1 MTGNLSA
8 WTADAWQSAQA
19 QIPAPSWLNE
29 WRGQQLQQFLQRGFP
44 QRRDESWKYTSVAAL
59 VGQSFRLP
67 EIALPHPALDLSAYR
82 VADTYRMVFID
93 GVFSSQFSDFND
105 FPEKITLTSCTDAMA
120 RFPQIYQERVAASSS
135 SALSVFHWLNGALMT
150 DGLFLSVP
158 DNCELSK
165 PVHLLYLTTNSS
177 NGSTMRHPRHII
189 HLGAQSRAAVL
200 EEYCGLDGSHYFNN
214 IMTKIT
220 VSQNAQLD
228 YFKLQRENTDAFHIA
243 NTCVDQ
249 SRDSLIRAFHIALGG
264 QLNRED
270 LNVALNEAGAQCELS
285 GYYYP
290 RARQHI
296 DFHTRIDHHRAHT
309 NSQQYYKG
317 MIASQ
322 GRAVFNGKI
331 IVHPKA
337 QHITARQEN
346 HNLLLEDSAEIDT
359 KPELEVFADNVQ
371 CTHAATVG
379 NLDANALFY
388 LRSRGIPEELARHL
402 LMRGFAEEI
411 LNLLPSPQIA
421 QYLQTVMGE

>member
-1 MTGNLSA
+1 MHS
-8 WTADAWQSAQA
+8 WT
-19 QIPAPSWLNE
+19 ILN
-29 WRGQQLQQFLQRGFP
+29 
-44 QRRDESWKYTSVAAL
+44 Y
-59 VGQSFRLP
+59 
-67 EIALPHPALDLSAYR
+67 
-82 VADTYRMVFID
+82 
-93 GVFSSQFSDFND
+93 
-105 FPEKITLTSCTDAMA
+105 
-120 RFPQIYQERVAASSS
+120 
-135 SALSVFHWLNGALMT
+135 NGKT
-150 DGLFLSVP
+150 
-158 DNCELSK
+158 
-165 PVHLLYLTTNSS
+165 
-177 NGSTMRHPRHII
+177 
-189 HLGAQSRAAVL
+189 
-200 EEYCGLDGSHYFNN
+200 
-214 IMTKIT
+214 
-220 VSQNAQLD
+220 
-228 YFKLQRENTDAFHIA
+228 TDAFHIA

-411 LNLLPSPQIA
+411 LDLLPSPQIA

>member
-29 WRGQQLQQFLQRGFP
+29 WRGQQLQEFLQRGFP

-59 VGQSFRLP
+59 VNHSFGVLEKTP
-67 EIALPHPALDLSAYR
+67 SHPAWDLSAYR
-82 VADTYRMVFID
+82 VADTYRLVFID
-93 GVFSSQFSDFND
+93 GVFNSQFSDYD
-105 FPEKITLTSCTDAMA
+105 DLPEKILLTSCSDAMA
-120 RFPQIYQERVAASSS
+120 QFPQLYQQRVAASSS
-135 SALSVFHWLNGALMT
+135 PALSVFHWLNGALMA

-165 PVHLLYLTTNSS
+165 PVHLLYLSTNSS
-177 NGSTMRHPRHII
+177 NGSMMRHPRHII

-220 VSQNAQLD
+220 VGQNAQLD
-228 YFKLQRENTDAFHIA
+228 YFKLQRENNDAFHIA
-243 NTCVDQ
+243 NTCIDQ
-249 SRDSLIRAFHIALGG
+249 SRDSRIRAFHIALGG

-270 LNVALNEAGAQCELS
+270 LNVALNEAGAHCELS

-290 RARQHI
+290 RAGQHI
-296 DFHTRIDHHRAHT
+296 DFHTRIDHHSAHT
-309 NSQQYYKG
+309 HSQQYYKG
-317 MIASQ
+317 MVAAQ

-331 IVHPKA
+331 IVHPQA
-337 QHITARQEN
+337 QQITARQEN
-346 HNLLLEDSAEIDT
+346 HNLLLADSAEIDT

-371 CTHAATVG
+371 CTHGATVG
-379 NLDANALFY
+379 NLDVNALFY

-402 LMRGFAEEI
+402 LMRGFAQEI
-411 LNLLPSPQIA
+411 LGLMPSPQIA